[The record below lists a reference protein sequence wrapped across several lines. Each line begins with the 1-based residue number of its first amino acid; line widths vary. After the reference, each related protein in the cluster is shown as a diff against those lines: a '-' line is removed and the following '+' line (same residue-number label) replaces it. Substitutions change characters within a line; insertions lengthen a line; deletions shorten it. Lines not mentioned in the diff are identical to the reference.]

1 MTSNN
6 TKTTQGRE
14 AVLWIKMIKTSLACS
29 ARCYIELQ
37 AKAIVDVS
45 QMNGIIWS
53 EAHLVKWE
61 LDGAKLCSASLI
73 QKPLFSFEDQ
83 NGASFLPAS
92 FPNSAEL
99 QAFSYSKTLSWLD
112 VSLQFHFIY
121 IKQLI
126 VVVTVRCFILYG
138 MLGKTQQY

>member
-6 TKTTQGRE
+6 TKTTQGRG

-45 QMNGIIWS
+45 QMNGIIGS

-83 NGASFLPAS
+83 NGA
-92 FPNSAEL
+92 
-99 QAFSYSKTLSWLD
+99 
-112 VSLQFHFIY
+112 
-121 IKQLI
+121 
-126 VVVTVRCFILYG
+126 G
-138 MLGKTQQY
+138 